1 MLSRGQALTLKL
13 NEPRASLLLKWF
25 KMAFYQLRGCEVTL
39 GSGNFTK
46 QRHSIWSGQP
56 CPRGQRNEIMGDVYS
71 YSLDPPNWKRTRLS
85 PLSNG

>member
-46 QRHSIWSGQP
+46 GIPSGVASHAHVARETKSWVMSTVIP
-56 CPRGQRNEIMGDVYS
+56 
-71 YSLDPPNWKRTRLS
+71 
-85 PLSNG
+85 